1 MRNECVSL
9 VMPLHGIALWL
20 QKTTVNLVLFWYEWG
35 HSPLYCNLYFI
46 IMINALVEMLIYKC
60 NSGFTTC
67 APRLKYRIHFCSN
80 KLEFQ
85 DSIFYFTSL
94 CKIDC
99 ITEHF
104 MHYTLQFNFIKWIL
118 IHKHLYGGNNI
129 TNENHFQIHFMHVQ
143 CRLVEIKIG
152 KINKCNIGRF
162 VWKILKKNGEKQIFD
177 VFYTQKKFGI
187 QFPLLCERK
196 QNKRLIFPFFSWT
209 LAFRRFRVNE
219 IKIKCVFCLTSPNSK
234 KGIKFTL

>member
-1 MRNECVSL
+1 
-9 VMPLHGIALWL
+9 MPLHGIALWL

-67 APRLKYRIHFCSN
+67 APRLKYRIHFCSD

-152 KINKCNIGRF
+152 KINKCNIERF
-162 VWKILKKNGEKQIFD
+162 VWKILKKKWRKTNIRCILHTKEIRHPISFAVWAKTKQKTYFSFFFLNI
-177 VFYTQKKFGI
+177 GI
-187 QFPLLCERK
+187 QTVSGQWN
-196 QNKRLIFPFFSWT
+196 QN
-209 LAFRRFRVNE
+209 
-219 IKIKCVFCLTSPNSK
+219 
-234 KGIKFTL
+234 